1 MYMPIKGARMR
12 VLIIDDE
19 PLSRNAVEN
28 AVGERKDVESLDS
41 AADAVEALEMLE
53 KKSYDVLLLD
63 IQMPELSGIELA
75 DRLNN
80 RRAAS
85 PAIIFV
91 TAHDQHAV
99 AAFKKH
105 AVDYVLKPFRSEE
118 FGRLLMWQNTGRR
131 ANGRRN

>member
-1 MYMPIKGARMR
+1 MQSAG
-12 VLIIDDE
+12 
-19 PLSRNAVEN
+19 
-28 AVGERKDVESLDS
+28 RKDVESLDS

-105 AVDYVLKPFRSEE
+105 AVDYVLKPFQSEE

>member
-12 VLIIDDE
+12 VLIIADE

-53 KKSYDVLLLD
+53 KKSYDVLLPD

-105 AVDYVLKPFRSEE
+105 AVDYVLKPFQSEE

>member
-41 AADAVEALEMLE
+41 AANAVEALEMLE

-105 AVDYVLKPFRSEE
+105 AVDYVLKPFQSEE

>member
-80 RRAAS
+80 WLAAS

-105 AVDYVLKPFRSEE
+105 AVNYVLKPFQSEE

>member
-63 IQMPELSGIELA
+63 IQMPELSGIALA

-85 PAIIFV
+85 PAILFV

-105 AVDYVLKPFRSEE
+105 AVDYVLKPFQSEE
-118 FGRLLMWQNTGRR
+118 LGRLLMWQNTGRR

>member
-28 AVGERKDVESLDS
+28 AVGGRKDVESLDS

-63 IQMPELSGIELA
+63 IQMPELSGIALA

-80 RRAAS
+80 QRAAS

-105 AVDYVLKPFRSEE
+105 AVDYVLKPFQSEE

>member
-105 AVDYVLKPFRSEE
+105 AVDYVLKPFQSEE

>member
-63 IQMPELSGIELA
+63 IQMPELSGVELA

-105 AVDYVLKPFRSEE
+105 AVDYVLKPFQSEE

>member
-63 IQMPELSGIELA
+63 IQMPELSGIALA

-105 AVDYVLKPFRSEE
+105 AVDYVLKPFQSEE

>member
-1 MYMPIKGARMR
+1 M
-12 VLIIDDE
+12 
-19 PLSRNAVEN
+19 
-28 AVGERKDVESLDS
+28 ESLDS

-105 AVDYVLKPFRSEE
+105 AVDYVLKPFQSEE

>member
-91 TAHDQHAV
+91 TAHEQHAV

-105 AVDYVLKPFRSEE
+105 AVDYVLKPFQSEE

>member
-28 AVGERKDVESLDS
+28 AVGERKDVESLNS

-63 IQMPELSGIELA
+63 IQMPKLSGVELA

-105 AVDYVLKPFRSEE
+105 AVDYVLKPFQSEE

>member
-1 MYMPIKGARMR
+1 MYMPIKGARIR
-12 VLIIDDE
+12 VLIIADE

-53 KKSYDVLLLD
+53 KKSYEVLLPD
-63 IQMPELSGIELA
+63 IQMPELSGIALA

-99 AAFKKH
+99 GRFKKH
-105 AVDYVLKPFRSEE
+105 AVDYVLKPFQSEE
-118 FGRLLMWQNTGRR
+118 FVRLLMWQNPGRR

>member
-28 AVGERKDVESLDS
+28 AVGGRKDVESLDS

-63 IQMPELSGIELA
+63 IQMPELSGIALA

-91 TAHDQHAV
+91 MAHDQHAV

-105 AVDYVLKPFRSEE
+105 AVDYVLKPFQSEE